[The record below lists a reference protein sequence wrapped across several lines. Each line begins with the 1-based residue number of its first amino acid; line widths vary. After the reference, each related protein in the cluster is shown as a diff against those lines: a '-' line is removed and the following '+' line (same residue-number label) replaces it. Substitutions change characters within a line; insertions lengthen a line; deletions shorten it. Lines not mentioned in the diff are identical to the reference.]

1 MNNIGPVGSPAH
13 STTAHIE
20 RNITTASTSAVA
32 GSAPAPVVT
41 ATAVQPPPATPSA
54 EQVTQAL
61 KSINKSLGGLSQ
73 GLEFT
78 IDEDSHRTI
87 VKVVDKDTKD
97 VIRQIPTKEAL
108 EIAKALDQVS
118 GLLIRQKA

>member
-1 MNNIGPVGSPAH
+1 MEKYTFASDASPVA
-13 STTAHIE
+13 
-20 RNITTASTSAVA
+20 
-32 GSAPAPVVT
+32 SAPAAPV
-41 ATAVQPPPATPSA
+41 ATASAVEPPRQAPSP

-61 KSINKSLGGLSQ
+61 KSINKTMEGLSQ

-87 VKVVDKDTKD
+87 VKVVDRNTKD
-97 VIRQIPTKEAL
+97 VIRQIPTEEAL
-108 EIAKALDQVS
+108 EIAKALDQVT

>member
-1 MNNIGPVGSPAH
+1 MNNIGPVSSPTQSAA
-13 STTAHIE
+13 THIE
-20 RNITTASTSAVA
+20 QNIAAASTSAVA
-32 GSAPAPVVT
+32 GATPTPVVT
-41 ATAVQPPPATPSA
+41 ATAVQPPPAAPSA

-61 KSINKSLGGLSQ
+61 KSINKTLQGLSQ

-78 IDEDSHRTI
+78 IDEDSNRTI
-87 VKVVDKDTKD
+87 VKIVDKDTKD

-108 EIAKALDQVS
+108 EIAKALDQAS